1 MSRRLLASL
10 ALAAMTLSAC
20 ASQPQS
26 VHAGRTMG
34 ATFDDTS
41 IQLALNRDMQQ
52 SLPGFIR
59 GIGTEVREG
68 RVLIVGTVATP
79 TQRLEASK
87 IAWQIRGVRDVVNEL
102 TVEKPQGF
110 LSYASDA
117 RISNQMRVRLL
128 TANSV
133 AATNYDIETVNSTV
147 YILGIARTK
156 QELEHV
162 AYLAATIAGVKR
174 VVSHALLA
182 DDPRRLGRPRHAST
196 TTYEPTIYEP
206 VTYQ

>member
-1 MSRRLLASL
+1 MTRRLLTALSL
-10 ALAAMTLSAC
+10 AALTLSAC
-20 ASQPQS
+20 ASPPTAM
-26 VHAGRTMG
+26 HANRTVG
-34 ATFDDTS
+34 ATLDDTS
-41 IQLALNRDMQQ
+41 IQLALNRDMQRG
-52 SLPGFIR
+52 LPGFIR
-59 GIGTEVREG
+59 GVGTEVREG

-102 TVEKPQGF
+102 QVESPQGF

-117 RISNQMRVRLL
+117 RITNQMRVRLL

-133 AATNYDIETVNSTV
+133 AATNYDIETVNSTL

-156 QELEHV
+156 EELEHV

-196 TTYEPTIYEP
+196 TTY
-206 VTYQ
+206 Q

>member
-1 MSRRLLASL
+1 MSRRLLTAL
-10 ALAAMTLSAC
+10 ALAAMALSAC
-20 ASQPQS
+20 ASHPEV
-26 VHAGRTMG
+26 VHANRTVG
-34 ATFDDTS
+34 ATLDDTS

-52 SLPGFIR
+52 ALPGFIR
-59 GIGTEVREG
+59 QVGTEVREG
-68 RVLIVGTVATP
+68 RVLIVGTVETP

-102 TVEKPQGF
+102 QVESAQGF
-110 LSYASDA
+110 LSFASDA
-117 RISNQMRVRLL
+117 RISNQMRLRLL

-133 AATNYDIETVNSTV
+133 KATNYDIETVNSTI

-156 QELEHV
+156 EELEHV
-162 AYLAATIAGVKR
+162 AYLAATISGVKR

-196 TTYEPTIYEP
+196 TTY
-206 VTYQ
+206 Q

>member
-1 MSRRLLASL
+1 MSRRLLAATVLAML
-10 ALAAMTLSAC
+10 ALTAC
-20 ASQPQS
+20 TATPQP
-26 VHAGRTMG
+26 VHAGRTVG
-34 ATFDDTS
+34 TTLDDAS

-52 SLPGFIR
+52 GLPHFITR
-59 GIGTEVREG
+59 IGTEVREG
-68 RVLIVGTVATP
+68 RVLIVGTVESP
-79 TQRLEASK
+79 TQRLEASR

-102 TVEKPQGF
+102 QVEAPQNF
-110 LSYASDA
+110 LTYTSDA

-133 AATNYDIETVNSTV
+133 ASTNYDIETVNGIV

-156 QELEHV
+156 AELEHV
-162 AYLAATIAGVKR
+162 AYLAATISGVKR

-182 DDPRRLGRPRHAST
+182 DDPRRLERPRHAST
-196 TTYEPTIYEP
+196 